1 LALLAEPALQ
11 AYLMHRLVERPNQDD
26 GPVKTTMHVG
36 RTSRKYLR
44 ARVRAIRAFIDGSV
58 GECRHSRLVRGLIP
72 RAASHLRR
80 TELETF
86 VHHGTRGAF
95 RGLHP
100 SKLDE
105 VRL

>member
-1 LALLAEPALQ
+1 
-11 AYLMHRLVERPNQDD
+11 MHRLVERPNQDD

-44 ARVRAIRAFIDGSV
+44 ARVRAIRAFVEKRV
-58 GECRHSRLVRGLIP
+58 GECSHFHRAHRSQSVRQ
-72 RAASHLRR
+72 SHVRR
-80 TELETF
+80 SERETF

-95 RGLHP
+95 RGLLP

-105 VRL
+105 VRQ